1 MNNTRNNTCW
11 YQEVP
16 AFAHPENYK
25 VNDHILEDAL
35 LQEL

>member
-1 MNNTRNNTCW
+1 MNNRP
-11 YQEVP
+11 QEVS

-25 VNDHILEDAL
+25 VSDHILEDAL